1 MSSQFNKTVQQAMGL
16 LSLGTSLFGGN
27 TVPRVGVGSAGQEVF
42 ARKSEEVKSSIRKYG
57 IQKSS
62 MAYVSVELPLFLR
75 NGIRSSAGGGGFSGA
90 LGLLASNRAESFS
103 QPGVA
108 FATSDIRRYG
118 IGPIERKPYVPI
130 FLDYNINF
138 IGDSDGV
145 IHKFFYYWLNSII
158 NYTALPTGETDKDV
172 FSKGPFEVEYK
183 DNYKTDISIYTFNEV
198 QQKAGVIILYNAYP
212 FSMGEIARNWADE
225 NTLVRIPV
233 QFTYSHWAY
242 EEVDLTLRSES
253 ASSRRVGLF
262 EQVYKAATIIQ
273 SVTSLKKPQ
282 NVNDIINV
290 VNTGRTI
297 LGSISG
303 GQTASGGRAAS
314 GPVFRSDINF

>member
-1 MSSQFNKTVQQAMGL
+1 MASQFNKTVQQAMGI
-16 LSLGTSLFGGN
+16 LSLGTSLLGGGN
-27 TVPRVGVGSAGQEVF
+27 TVPKVGVGNTGQEVY
-42 ARKSEEVKSSIRKYG
+42 AKKTEEVRSGIRKYG

-62 MAYVSVELPLFLR
+62 MAFVTVDLPPFLR
-75 NGIRSSAGGGGFSGA
+75 NGINSSFGGGGFNES

-145 IHKFFYYWLNSII
+145 IHKFFYFWLNSII
-158 NYTALPTGETDKDV
+158 NYTSLPSGDGEKDI
-172 FSKGPFEVEYK
+172 FQKGPYEVEYK

-198 QQKAGVIILYNAYP
+198 QQKAGIIILYNAHP
-212 FSMGEIARNWADE
+212 FSMGEIGRNWADE

-242 EEVDLTLRSES
+242 NEVDLTLRSQ
-253 ASSRRVGLF
+253 RTNNRTIGLF
-262 EQVYKAATIIQ
+262 EKVYKAASIIQ
-273 SVTSLKKPQ
+273 SVSSIKRPQ
-282 NVNDIINV
+282 NINDIVNV
-290 VNTGRTI
+290 VNSGRTTI
-297 LGSISG
+297 GSISG
-303 GQTASGGRAAS
+303 SN
-314 GPVFRSDINF
+314 INF